1 MNSVK
6 DVTALAPAKKAFS
19 LVGEFKAFAF
29 KGNVMASVTE
39 TVAGEVVLTVN
50 GAERHIPS
58 RWTLAD
64 LLASLGLDARTVV
77 VERNGAILRDR
88 SSFAS
93 LELADDDTIE
103 IVHFVGGG

>member
-1 MNSVK
+1 
-6 DVTALAPAKKAFS
+6 
-19 LVGEFKAFAF
+19 
-29 KGNVMASVTE
+29 MASVTE

-50 GAERHIPS
+50 GAERRIPS

-77 VERNGAILRDR
+77 VERNRAILHDR
-88 SSFAS
+88 SSLAS
-93 LELADDDTIE
+93 LALAADDTIE